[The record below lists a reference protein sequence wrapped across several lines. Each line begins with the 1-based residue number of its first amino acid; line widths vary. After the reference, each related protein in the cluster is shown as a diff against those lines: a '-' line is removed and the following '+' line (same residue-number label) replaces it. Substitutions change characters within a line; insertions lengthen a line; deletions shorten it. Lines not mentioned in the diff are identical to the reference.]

1 MENGS
6 QITSLYKSISSLKG
20 ILNYETLAEV
30 IPLSLHEAFGFE
42 RIFLFLPQLQGLRYA
57 ASYLASPAEGEA
69 RPGWPTEKLPS
80 SLRDLIIRI
89 DQNPRLKRS
98 FREKKTFWQTEPQKT
113 FTKEKDLK
121 KLAKLLKFKSVILI
135 PLVLADENLGLIL
148 VEEGEEERFKE
159 ASLLAILDTF
169 ADSAALALENAHLYG
184 ETLKTSGNYRTILE
198 QMGDGI
204 LMVDPNHQISF
215 YNEVAQELL
224 GFPKEEML
232 GKEEHKVLN
241 IFNLKGRRLSGE
253 EECLIANM
261 GRSGV
266 FSGEALIETLG
277 KGRLPVFLHARTIH
291 NVKQEVVG
299 TVLIFRDITKEL
311 ELERTRRE
319 FVAMASHELRTPLT
333 GIKGFLDMI
342 LEGDVG
348 KISTKVRAHLMSAYE
363 STERMI
369 RLVEDLLTASRVER
383 GKLEFRLQNIDLLPP
398 VSEVATDL
406 SEAAK
411 RKGIFLKLESPPRKL
426 PQIWADPDKL
436 REILI
441 NIVGNAIKFTDEG
454 EVTISFQTKGNSL
467 ITSVKDT
474 GIGIA
479 KKDQPHIFKRFYT
492 VETTLARERHGTG
505 LGLYIAKQ
513 LVEGMEGKIWLES
526 GLGRGSTFSFS
537 LPLAKSGS
545 KSVKIT
551 SGTRNF

>member
-6 QITSLYKSISSLKG
+6 KITNLYKSISSLKG
-20 ILNYETLAEV
+20 ILNYETLSEV

-42 RIFLFLPQLQGLRYA
+42 RIFLFLPQPQGLRYA
-57 ASYLASPAEGEA
+57 ASCLAS
-69 RPGWPTEKLPS
+69 PTEKLPS
-80 SLRDLIIRI
+80 SLRDLVIRI
-89 DQNPRLKRS
+89 NQNPRLKQS

-113 FTKEKDLK
+113 FTKERDLK
-121 KLAKLLKFKSVILI
+121 KLAKLLKFKSIILI
-135 PLVLADENLGLIL
+135 PLVLADENLGLLL
-148 VEEGEEERFKE
+148 VEEEKKFKQE
-159 ASLLAILDTF
+159 GLLAILDSF

-184 ETLKTSGNYRTILE
+184 ETLKTSENYRTILE

-204 LMVDPNHQISF
+204 LMIDPNHQISF

-224 GFPKEEML
+224 GFSREEIL
-232 GKEEHKVLN
+232 EKEEHEVLN
-241 IFNLKGRRLSGE
+241 IFSLKGKRLSGE

-291 NVKQEVVG
+291 NVKQEIVG

-369 RLVEDLLTASRVER
+369 RLVEDLLAASRVER
-383 GKLEFRLQNIDLLPP
+383 GKIEFRLQNIDLLPP
-398 VSEVATDL
+398 ISEVVADL

-426 PQIWADPDKL
+426 PQISADPDKL
-436 REILI
+436 REILT

-454 EVTISFQTKGNSL
+454 GVTISLQIKGNSL
-467 ITSVKDT
+467 ITLVKDT

-479 KKDQPHIFKRFYT
+479 KRDLPHIFKRFYT

-505 LGLYIAKQ
+505 LGLYIARQ
-513 LVEGMEGKIWLES
+513 LVEGMGGRIWLES
-526 GLGRGSTFSFS
+526 RLGRGSTFSFS

-545 KSVKIT
+545 KSAKIM